1 MNERWKGLARAAE
14 AVFALCLFAYF
25 TGIFGWIGNL
35 LSQFDTSTS
44 SSQESQITKAQWRA
58 RVAQNYGKYPAAMN
72 TIPGW
77 NAKQFQNLVGAPD
90 QTQTIGDQ
98 AYWYYRCSDGTIQL
112 ALNAQVLALAGIMQG
127 NINDY

>member
-1 MNERWKGLARAAE
+1 MNERWKRLAKTAE
-14 AVFALCLFAYF
+14 IVFALCLFAYF
-25 TGIFGWIGNL
+25 TGIFGWIGNF
-35 LSQFDTSTS
+35 LSQGETPAL
-44 SSQESQITKAQWRA
+44 SSQTNRTTKAQWRA
-58 RVAQNYGKYPAAMN
+58 KVMQAYGRYPAAMN

-77 NAKQFQNLVGAPD
+77 NAKQFQSLLGAPD
-90 QTQTIGDQ
+90 QTQTVGDH